1 MGSHN
6 FALVCDLNV
15 LTLLGNSLCPGD
27 HESHL
32 KIKKIDKGGSLEKK
46 KNGSGYNHKITNK
59 NRRYIH
65 QNLDLVDYSL
75 GVAVFTSPVP
85 TSSCLH
91 GVKTARLY

>member
-1 MGSHN
+1 MKCLFRRTICNRDTEWFLFALDMGSHN
-6 FALVCDLNV
+6 FALVCHLNV

-32 KIKKIDKGGSLEKK
+32 KIKKIDKWGSLEKK

-75 GVAVFTSPVP
+75 V
-85 TSSCLH
+85 
-91 GVKTARLY
+91 